1 MHTVQKDNHT
11 EVLEMPTFALQVDEL
26 WKQRDEAVWEK
37 HVQPL
42 LTPSS
47 VVLDAGGGPGR
58 LLPRLWGAQ
67 KVVLAEP
74 DPIYCLKAKAMGAS
88 LSQGDQTTVDELL
101 ATGFERTIS
110 ERLRT
115 IAETAQPTTKCQVL
129 NVPLFDPSIAE
140 HGPFD
145 LIVCSHVVEHVPFAV
160 VQEAVAAFY
169 TFLKPTGKLIIYG
182 SKAPLLCH
190 WIINFEASGV
200 SYELSTCECFA
211 QLAQT
216 TQTTGYSNFYS
227 GGLPIRYFP
236 FDQFAAILKEPFAPA
251 LRADF
256 PTEFQT
262 QPVHAQFPSHASFT
276 VTAWEAYH
284 SHTFPHSTL
293 PTGIYPEYHQI
304 QGWLNW
310 PLKPIASVDEALAL
324 ESAVNQQEILKR
336 LFLIDM
342 LVVAQ
347 KTT

>member
-1 MHTVQKDNHT
+1 MQTAQKNSPDQL
-11 EVLEMPTFALQVDEL
+11 LEMPTPTLLVDQL

-37 HVQPL
+37 FVQPL

-74 DPIYCLKAKAMGAS
+74 DPIYYLKAKAMAAS
-88 LSQGDQTTVDELL
+88 LSQADQATIDELL
-101 ATGFERTIS
+101 ATGFDRTIS
-110 ERLRT
+110 DRLWA
-115 IAETAQPTTKCQVL
+115 IAQDAQPTAKGQVL
-129 NVPLFDPSIAE
+129 NVPLFDPSIAQ

-160 VQEAVAAFY
+160 VQEAIAAFY
-169 TFLKPTGKLIIYG
+169 TFLKPNGKLIIYG

-190 WIINFEASGV
+190 WINKFDASGV
-200 SYELSTCECFA
+200 SYEHCTREAFA

-216 TQTTGYSNFYS
+216 TQATGYSNFYS

-251 LRADF
+251 LQASF
-256 PTEFQT
+256 QEEFQT
-262 QPVHAQFPSHASFT
+262 QPTHASFSSQASFT

-284 SHTFPHSTL
+284 THMYPNSTL

-304 QGWLNW
+304 QGWLNL
-310 PLKPIASVDEALAL
+310 PLKPIESVGEALTL
-324 ESAVNQQEILKR
+324 EDAVNQHDLLKR

-342 LVVAQ
+342 IVVAQ
-347 KTT
+347 KSA

>member
-1 MHTVQKDNHT
+1 MQAAQDNSHTQ
-11 EVLEMPTFALQVDEL
+11 VLEMPMFPLMVDQL

-37 HVQPL
+37 LVQPL

-74 DPIYCLKAKAMGAS
+74 DPVYYLKAKAMGAS
-88 LSQGDQTTVDELL
+88 LSQGDQATIDEVL
-101 ATGFERTIS
+101 ATGFARTIS
-110 ERLRT
+110 DRLRS
-115 IAETAQPTTKCQVL
+115 IAQDAKPTAKCQVL
-129 NVPLFDPSIAE
+129 NVPMFDPIIAE

-145 LIVCSHVVEHVPFAV
+145 LIICSHVVEHVPFRV
-160 VQEAVAAFY
+160 IQEAVAAFY
-169 TFLKPTGKLIIYG
+169 TFLKPAGKLIIYG

-190 WIINFEASGV
+190 WINKFDASGI
-200 SYELSTCECFA
+200 SYEISTYEAFA

-236 FDQFAAILKEPFAPA
+236 FDLFAAILKEPFAPT
-251 LRADF
+251 LQMDF
-256 PTEFQT
+256 PMEFQA
-262 QPVHAQFPSHASFT
+262 QPTHEQYTSHASFT

-284 SHTFPHSTL
+284 THMYPNSTL

-304 QGWLNW
+304 QGWLNL
-310 PLKPIASVDEALAL
+310 PLKPIESVGEALAL
-324 ESAVNQQEILKR
+324 EDAVNQHAVLKR

-342 LVVAQ
+342 IVVAQ
-347 KTT
+347 KAA